1 MLLAD
6 ASIPRERPA
15 QVSATRRRRLRPGW
29 PLWAALVLYP
39 LWWALGIGAVEFIL
53 AAIPMS
59 WMLLQRRPI
68 KIPPAFGIWLAFLA
82 WNVISLVMLP
92 AHAPGTLDGSLSGRG
107 LSLVLRMIQL
117 AAATIFLLYIVNLTP
132 EELPQRRILKW
143 MSALFLVTVAGG
155 LLALASPNFQFT
167 SPMELLLPHHI
178 AANTYVKTLVHPA
191 AAQVQNVLGFQAP
204 RPAAPWA
211 YTNLWGNN
219 LSLLLVWFCV
229 YMWEPKV
236 LRNHVRL
243 ALVLLVALIPV
254 VYSLNRGLWF
264 GVIASIAFLI
274 LRLARRGDVRAT
286 LITISAI
293 AVGTILFL
301 ATPLNHIVEQRAS
314 HGKSNSIRA
323 FVDGASFRGAV
334 DSPLLGWG
342 DSRKVIGSSQSIAV
356 GPSVACPLCGGV
368 NVGSA
373 GEIWLVMFSQGLLGA
388 ALYVGFFALVWWRLR
403 FDTSLIGAGARL
415 ITILTVFYTFFYNN
429 LPTGLM
435 ISMLSIGIASRHLQ
449 VPALLPDDA
458 EPLGVADP
466 PGPALRVRQAEPA

>member
-6 ASIPRERPA
+6 ATLPRQRPA
-15 QVSATRRRRLRPGW
+15 TVSTRLRRRFAPGW

-39 LWWALGIGAVEFIL
+39 LWWALGLGAFEFIL

-59 WMLLQRRPI
+59 WMLLRRRPL
-68 KIPPAFGIWLAFLA
+68 KMPPAFGIWLAFLV
-82 WNVISLVMLP
+82 WNLVSLVMLP
-92 AHAPGTLDGSLSGRG
+92 AHAPNTLDGSLSGRG
-107 LSLVLRMIQL
+107 LSLALRMIQL
-117 AAATIFLLYIVNLTP
+117 ATATIFLLYIVNLTK
-132 EELPQRRILKW
+132 EELPPRRILKW
-143 MSALFLVTVAGG
+143 MCTLFLVTVAGG
-155 LLALASPNFQFT
+155 LLALASPHFEFT
-167 SPMELLLPHHI
+167 SPVEHLLPHHI
-178 AANTYVKTLVHPA
+178 ATNSYVKSLVHPA
-191 AAQVQNVLGFQAP
+191 AAQVQDVLGYQAP
-204 RPAAPWA
+204 RPAAPWG

-219 LSLLLVWFCV
+219 LSLLMIWFCV

-236 LRNHVRL
+236 LRNHLRL
-243 ALVLLVALIPV
+243 ALVLLVALVPV

-264 GVIASIAFLI
+264 GVVASVAFII

-286 LITISAI
+286 LITMSAI
-293 AVGTILFL
+293 AVGAILFL
-301 ATPLNHIVEQRAS
+301 ATPLNHVVEQRAS

-334 DSPLLGWG
+334 DSPLIGWG

-356 GPSVACPLCGGV
+356 GPSPNCPLCGGV

-388 ALYVGFFALVWWRLR
+388 ALYVGFFAFVWWRLR

-435 ISMLSIGIASRHLQ
+435 ISMLSIGIAARNLQ
-449 VPALLPDDA
+449 PATLSTDPA
-458 EPLGVADP
+458 EP
-466 PGPALRVRQAEPA
+466 EPA